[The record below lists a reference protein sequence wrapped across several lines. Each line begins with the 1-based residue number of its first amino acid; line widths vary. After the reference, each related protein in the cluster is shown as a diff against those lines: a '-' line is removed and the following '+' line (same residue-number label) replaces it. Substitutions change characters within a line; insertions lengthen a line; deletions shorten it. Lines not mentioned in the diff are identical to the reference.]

1 MSIRPRKE
9 IDAFVVGLEE
19 FAGRTLQY
27 RTEIGELME
36 LAWASGRQQVFADA
50 AFFAKFMTKA
60 MSVMGR
66 IGMDVEGY
74 DKLANEFSDT
84 SEKVLTLLR
93 TLVKDTDEEVK
104 QRFLQQFLVPQPAA
118 LQRMFALLAELAW
131 VKNWQVDG
139 KLLPWEKQ

>member
-1 MSIRPRKE
+1 VSIQPRTE
-9 IDAFVVGLEE
+9 VEAFVVGLEE
-19 FAGRTLQY
+19 FAGRRLQY

-36 LAWASGRQQVFADA
+36 LAWTSGRQQVFADI
-50 AFFAKFMTKA
+50 AFFAKFITKA

-66 IGMDVEGY
+66 IGMDAEGY
-74 DKLANEFSDT
+74 DKLANEFRDT

-104 QRFLQQFLVPQPAA
+104 QRFLQQFLVPQPET
-118 LQRMFALLAELAW
+118 LRRLFALLAELAW

-139 KLLPWEKQ
+139 KLLPWEQQ